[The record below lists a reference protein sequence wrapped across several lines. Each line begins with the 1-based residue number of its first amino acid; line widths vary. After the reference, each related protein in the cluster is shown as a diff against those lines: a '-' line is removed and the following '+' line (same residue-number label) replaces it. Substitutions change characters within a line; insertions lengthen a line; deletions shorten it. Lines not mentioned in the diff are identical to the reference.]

1 VMDWAAYNLSD
12 WSAGTLELSFEE
24 EAAYR
29 KLCDLI
35 YLFDAALRD
44 DDRANARR
52 LKVSVHKF
60 RKLKSALL
68 DQGKIEVREGYL
80 RQERCEKDLKKIQER
95 SEKAAKKARKR
106 WENSG
111 RKSNEINE
119 TSDAAADAVAD
130 AAGYANSLTSEL
142 VKEEYIY
149 AGQIVRLKAAD
160 YQRWK
165 SAYPSIS
172 DFDAALQAIDDRLA
186 ADPPKNWFTAAS
198 AMLNF
203 QHQKTSAKKPS
214 MDWSTF
220 DE

>member
-1 VMDWAAYNLSD
+1 MDWAGYNLSD
-12 WSAGTLELSFEE
+12 WASGTLELSFEE

-29 KLCDLI
+29 KICDLI

-52 LKVSVHKF
+52 LKVSVYKF

-68 DQGKIEVREGYL
+68 NQGKIEVREGYL

-119 TSDAAADAVAD
+119 PGDAVAD
-130 AAGYANSLTSEL
+130 AAAHANSLSREL
-142 VKEEYIY
+142 EKEEYIY
-149 AGQIVRLKAAD
+149 SGQIVRLKEED

-220 DE
+220 DD

>member
-1 VMDWAAYNLSD
+1 MDWAAYNLSD

>member
-1 VMDWAAYNLSD
+1 MDWAAYNLSD
-12 WSAGTLELSFEE
+12 WASGTLELSFEE

-29 KLCDLI
+29 KICDLI
-35 YLFDAALRD
+35 YLFDARLRD

-52 LKVSVHKF
+52 LKISLQKF

-68 DQGKIEVREGYL
+68 DQGKIEVRAGHL
-80 RQERCEKDLKKIQER
+80 HQERCEKDLKKIQER
-95 SEKAAKKARKR
+95 SKKAAKKARKR

-111 RKSNEINE
+111 QKSNEINE
-119 TSDAAADAVAD
+119 TGDAVADAAAD

-149 AGQIVRLKAAD
+149 AGRVVRLKAED

-203 QHQKTSAKKPS
+203 QHQKTSAQKPA
-214 MDWSTF
+214 MDWSGF

>member
-1 VMDWAAYNLSD
+1 MDWAAYNLSD

-29 KLCDLI
+29 KICDLI
-35 YLFDAALRD
+35 YLFDARLRD

-52 LKVSVHKF
+52 LKISLQKF

-68 DQGKIEVREGYL
+68 DQGKIEVRAGHL
-80 RQERCEKDLKKIQER
+80 HQERCEKDLKKIQER

-106 WENSG
+106 WENSVRNSG

-119 TSDAAADAVAD
+119 TSDAAADA
-130 AAGYANSLTSEL
+130 AAYANSLSREL
-142 VKEEYIY
+142 EKEEYIY
-149 AGQIVRLKAAD
+149 SGQIVRLKAED

-203 QHQKTSAKKPS
+203 QHQRTSAKKPS

-220 DE
+220 DD

>member
-1 VMDWAAYNLSD
+1 MDWAPYNLSD
-12 WSAGTLELSFEE
+12 WASGTLELSFEE

-29 KLCDLI
+29 KICDLI
-35 YLFDAALRD
+35 YLFDARLRD

-52 LKVSVHKF
+52 LKISLQKF

-119 TSDAAADAVAD
+119 TGDAAAY
-130 AAGYANSLTSEL
+130 AAAYANSLSREL
-142 VKEEYIY
+142 EKEEYIY
-149 AGQIVRLKAAD
+149 AGQIVRLKAED
-160 YQRWK
+160 YERWK
-165 SAYPSIS
+165 ENFSSIA
-172 DFDAALQAIDDRLA
+172 DFDAALAAIDDRLA

-203 QHQKTSAKKPS
+203 QHQRTSAKKPA
-214 MDWSTF
+214 MDWSAF